1 MKRVDPE
8 FILIDEFSL
17 IPLDIV
23 DLIFKSSK
31 KKLILAGDLLQL
43 NPISDIKKMSLDLF
57 SEVYESCDLY
67 SGLLVANHLSNNI
80 YSTPEYRN
88 CSKLLLTQNFRS
100 GSHVINILNNILEG
114 KDFEIL
120 HYKDESLRDYVQKNN
135 PTFIASQYK
144 YLSTLYKE
152 FTDPT
157 QFSDSLNTK
166 LGQTFYNQDKKFVL
180 TKNISKTVFN
190 GDIVQITSPGV
201 FHRGNEKIQIDP
213 EDGEYPILPTDY
225 ISIHKSQG
233 RSYDHIV
240 VVLDQLFEITMLYTA
255 ITRARLDVKF
265 VLVNYD
271 LDKFKQHLQK
281 TINAFNL
288 LKKIIYSK

>member
-1 MKRVDPE
+1 M
-8 FILIDEFSL
+8 
-17 IPLDIV
+17 
-23 DLIFKSSK
+23 
-31 KKLILAGDLLQL
+31 
-43 NPISDIKKMSLDLF
+43 
-57 SEVYESCDLY
+57 
-67 SGLLVANHLSNNI
+67 
-80 YSTPEYRN
+80 
-88 CSKLLLTQNFRS
+88 
-100 GSHVINILNNILEG
+100 
-114 KDFEIL
+114 
-120 HYKDESLRDYVQKNN
+120 
-135 PTFIASQYK
+135 
-144 YLSTLYKE
+144 
-152 FTDPT
+152 
-157 QFSDSLNTK
+157 
-166 LGQTFYNQDKKFVL
+166 GQTFYNPDKKFVL

-201 FHRGNEKIQIDP
+201 FHRGDEKIQIDP

-265 VLVNYD
+265 VLINYD
-271 LDKFKQHLQK
+271 LDKFKQNLHK